1 MIFIISPNEFEKF
14 DNETSN
20 QINDYYKTNK
30 NIIRPIFNNNND
42 EEDEYL
48 DDKFIIK
55 QFLKPITNDNEL
67 KQVYKKNKKLKSIK
81 CLDEKTYNLFFV

>member
-14 DNETSN
+14 DNETIN
-20 QINDYYKTNK
+20 QINDYYKTKK
-30 NIIRPIFNNNND
+30 NIIRPIFNNNDD

-67 KQVYKKNKKLKSIK
+67 KHVYKKNKKLKSIK
-81 CLDEKTYNLFFV
+81 CLDEKSYNLFFV